1 MRRMRNCTWA
11 RTREETAWLS
21 ETELS
26 KKMTQMDNRSE
37 QIQENQETF
46 QAAATRVSLVS
57 MVTNVILT
65 VLKLIAGL
73 IAHSG
78 AMISDAVH
86 SASDIF
92 SGIIVLIGVRIS
104 SKAPDESHPYG
115 HERFECVAALL
126 LSGVLALVGGTI
138 GVNAAKDIIS
148 RSAVEIPGILALIA
162 AAVSIAT
169 KETLFWYTRGYAKKY
184 RSTALHA
191 EAWHQRSDALSSIGA
206 LIGIAGARMGVPV
219 MEPIA
224 SIIIALF
231 ILRVAVRIFR
241 DAIDQMVDH
250 SCNEETESAFR
261 TTAMEQPGVKEVEM
275 LRTRMFGNRVYV
287 DLEIAADPGLTL
299 AAAHEIAERVHDAIE
314 ATYPDVKHIMVH
326 VNPAK
331 EKV

>member
-1 MRRMRNCTWA
+1 
-11 RTREETAWLS
+11 
-21 ETELS
+21 
-26 KKMTQMDNRSE
+26 MTNE
-37 QIQENQETF
+37 QINAQPNQQDF
-46 QAAATRVSLVS
+46 QAAATKVSVIS
-57 MVTNVILT
+57 MATNVILT
-65 VLKLIAGL
+65 IAKFAAGVV
-73 IAHSG
+73 AHSG

-92 SGIIVLIGVRIS
+92 SGLIVLIGVRIS
-104 SKAPDESHPYG
+104 SKAPDDKHPYG

-126 LSGVLALVGGTI
+126 LSGILALVGGTI
-138 GVNAAKDIIS
+138 GVNAVKDIIGGHVQE
-148 RSAVEIPGILALIA
+148 APGILALV
-162 AAVSIAT
+162 AAVVSIVT
-169 KETLFWYTRGYAKKY
+169 KESLFWYTRGYAKKY

-224 SIIIALF
+224 SLIIALF

-241 DAIDQMVDH
+241 DAIDQMVDK
-250 SCNEETESAFR
+250 SASEETETAFR
-261 TTAMEQPGVKEVEM
+261 TTALEQPGVMGVEL

-287 DLEIAADPGLTL
+287 DLEIAVDPEMKL

-314 ATYPDVKHIMVH
+314 QTYPDVKHIMVH

-331 EKV
+331 EQGK

>member
-1 MRRMRNCTWA
+1 
-11 RTREETAWLS
+11 
-21 ETELS
+21 
-26 KKMTQMDNRSE
+26 MTNE
-37 QIQENQETF
+37 QINAQPNQQDF
-46 QAAATRVSLVS
+46 QAAATKVSVIS
-57 MVTNVILT
+57 MATNVILT
-65 VLKLIAGL
+65 IAKFAAGVV
-73 IAHSG
+73 AHSG

-92 SGIIVLIGVRIS
+92 SGLIVLIGVRIA
-104 SKAPDESHPYG
+104 SKAPDDKHPYG

-126 LSGVLALVGGTI
+126 LSGILALVGGTI
-138 GVNAAKDIIS
+138 GVNAVKDIIGG
-148 RSAVEIPGILALIA
+148 RVQEAPGILALV
-162 AAVSIAT
+162 AAVISIVT

-224 SIIIALF
+224 SLIIALF

-241 DAIDQMVDH
+241 NAIDQMVDH
-250 SCNEETESAFR
+250 SASEETEAAFR
-261 TTAMEQPGVKEVEM
+261 NTAMEQPGVQGVEL

-287 DLEIAADPGLTL
+287 DLEIAADPGLSL

-314 ATYPDVKHIMVH
+314 QTYPDVKHSMVH

-331 EKV
+331 EQGK

>member
-1 MRRMRNCTWA
+1 
-11 RTREETAWLS
+11 
-21 ETELS
+21 
-26 KKMTQMDNRSE
+26 MTNEPINTQ
-37 QIQENQETF
+37 QNQQDF
-46 QAAATRVSLVS
+46 QAAATKVSVIS
-57 MVTNVILT
+57 MATNVILT
-65 VLKLIAGL
+65 VAKFAAGV

-92 SGIIVLIGVRIS
+92 SGLIVLIGVRIS
-104 SKAPDESHPYG
+104 SKAPDDKHPYG

-126 LSGVLALVGGTI
+126 LSGILALVGGTI
-138 GVNAAKDIIS
+138 GVNAVKDIIGG
-148 RSAVEIPGILALIA
+148 RVQEAPGILALV
-162 AAVSIAT
+162 AAVISIVT

-224 SIIIALF
+224 SLIIALF
-231 ILRVAVRIFR
+231 LLRVAVRIFR

-250 SCNEETESAFR
+250 SASEETEAAFR
-261 TTAMEQPGVKEVEM
+261 ETAMEQPGVQGVEL

-287 DLEIAADPGLTL
+287 DLEIAADPGLSL

-314 ATYPDVKHIMVH
+314 QTYPDVKHIMVH

-331 EKV
+331 EQGK

>member
-1 MRRMRNCTWA
+1 M
-11 RTREETAWLS
+11 E
-21 ETELS
+21 
-26 KKMTQMDNRSE
+26 DNKDIKV
-37 QIQENQETF
+37 QPNQEEF
-46 QAAATRVSLVS
+46 QAAATKVSVIS

-65 VLKLIAGL
+65 MLKLAAGI

-92 SGIIVLIGVRIS
+92 SGLIVLIGVRIS
-104 SKAPDESHPYG
+104 SRAPDEKHPYG

-126 LSGVLALVGGTI
+126 LSGILALVGGTI
-138 GVNAAKDIIS
+138 GVNAVKDIIS
-148 RSAVEIPGILALIA
+148 GRVQEAPGILALVA
-162 AAVSIAT
+162 AVVSIAA
-169 KETLFWYTRGYAKKY
+169 KEALFWYTRGYAKRY

-191 EAWHQRSDALSSIGA
+191 EAWHQRSDALSSVGA
-206 LIGIAGARMGVPV
+206 LIGIAGARMGIPV

-224 SIIIALF
+224 SLIIALF

-241 DAIDQMVDH
+241 EAIDQMVDH
-250 SCNEETESAFR
+250 SASEEAESAFR
-261 TTAMEQPGVKEVEM
+261 TTALEQPGVMGVEL

-299 AAAHEIAERVHDAIE
+299 AEAHGIAERVHDAIE
-314 ATYPDVKHIMVH
+314 QTYPDVKHIMVH

-331 EKV
+331 ENAV

>member
-1 MRRMRNCTWA
+1 M
-11 RTREETAWLS
+11 
-21 ETELS
+21 
-26 KKMTQMDNRSE
+26 
-37 QIQENQETF
+37 I
-46 QAAATRVSLVS
+46 S
-57 MVTNVILT
+57 MATNVILT
-65 VLKLIAGL
+65 VAKFAAGVV
-73 IAHSG
+73 AHSG

-92 SGIIVLIGVRIS
+92 SGLIVLIGVRIS
-104 SKAPDESHPYG
+104 SKAPDDKHPYG

-126 LSGVLALVGGTI
+126 LSGILALVGGTI
-138 GVNAAKDIIS
+138 GVNTVKDIIGGH
-148 RSAVEIPGILALIA
+148 VQETPGILALV
-162 AAVSIAT
+162 AAVISIVT

-224 SIIIALF
+224 SLIIALF

-250 SCNEETESAFR
+250 SASEETEAAFR
-261 TTAMEQPGVKEVEM
+261 KTAMEQPGVQGVEL

-287 DLEIAADPGLTL
+287 DLEIAADPELSL

-314 ATYPDVKHIMVH
+314 QTYPDVKHIMVH

-331 EKV
+331 EQGK

>member
-1 MRRMRNCTWA
+1 
-11 RTREETAWLS
+11 
-21 ETELS
+21 
-26 KKMTQMDNRSE
+26 MTNE
-37 QIQENQETF
+37 QINAQPNQQDF
-46 QAAATRVSLVS
+46 QAAATKVSVIS
-57 MVTNVILT
+57 MATNVILT
-65 VLKLIAGL
+65 IAKFAAGVV
-73 IAHSG
+73 AHSG

-92 SGIIVLIGVRIS
+92 SGLIVLIGVRIS
-104 SKAPDESHPYG
+104 SKAPDDKHPYG

-126 LSGVLALVGGTI
+126 LSGILALVGGTI
-138 GVNAAKDIIS
+138 GVNAVKDIIGG
-148 RSAVEIPGILALIA
+148 RVQEAPGILALV
-162 AAVSIAT
+162 AAVISIVT

-224 SIIIALF
+224 SLIIALF

-241 DAIDQMVDH
+241 NAIDQMVDH
-250 SCNEETESAFR
+250 SASEETEAAFR
-261 TTAMEQPGVKEVEM
+261 ETAMEQPGVQGVEL

-287 DLEIAADPGLTL
+287 DLEIAADPGLSL

-314 ATYPDVKHIMVH
+314 QTYPDVKHIMVH

-331 EKV
+331 EQGK

>member
-1 MRRMRNCTWA
+1 
-11 RTREETAWLS
+11 
-21 ETELS
+21 
-26 KKMTQMDNRSE
+26 MTNE
-37 QIQENQETF
+37 QINAQPNQQDF
-46 QAAATRVSLVS
+46 QAAATKVSVIS
-57 MVTNVILT
+57 MATNVILT
-65 VLKLIAGL
+65 IAKFAAGVV
-73 IAHSG
+73 AHSG

-92 SGIIVLIGVRIS
+92 SGLIVLIGVRIS
-104 SKAPDESHPYG
+104 SKAPDDKHPYG

-126 LSGVLALVGGTI
+126 LSGILALVGGTI
-138 GVNAAKDIIS
+138 GVNAVKDIIGGHVQE
-148 RSAVEIPGILALIA
+148 APGILALV
-162 AAVSIAT
+162 AAVISIVT

-224 SIIIALF
+224 SLIIALF
-231 ILRVAVRIFR
+231 ILRVAVQIFR
-241 DAIDQMVDH
+241 NAIDQMVDH
-250 SCNEETESAFR
+250 SASEETEAAFR
-261 TTAMEQPGVKEVEM
+261 ETAMEQPGVQGVEL

-287 DLEIAADPGLTL
+287 DLEIAADPELSL

-314 ATYPDVKHIMVH
+314 QTYPDVKHIMVH

-331 EKV
+331 EQGK

>member
-1 MRRMRNCTWA
+1 
-11 RTREETAWLS
+11 
-21 ETELS
+21 
-26 KKMTQMDNRSE
+26 MTNE
-37 QIQENQETF
+37 QINAQPNQQDF
-46 QAAATRVSLVS
+46 QAAATKVSVIS
-57 MVTNVILT
+57 MATNVILT
-65 VLKLIAGL
+65 IAKFAAGVV
-73 IAHSG
+73 AHSG

-92 SGIIVLIGVRIS
+92 SGLIVLIGVRIS
-104 SKAPDESHPYG
+104 SKAPDDKHPYG

-126 LSGVLALVGGTI
+126 LSGILALVGGTI
-138 GVNAAKDIIS
+138 GVNAVKDIIGGHVQE
-148 RSAVEIPGILALIA
+148 APGILALV
-162 AAVSIAT
+162 AAVISIVT

-184 RSTALHA
+184 RSTALYA

-224 SIIIALF
+224 SLIIALF

-241 DAIDQMVDH
+241 NAIDQMVDH
-250 SCNEETESAFR
+250 SASEETEAAFR
-261 TTAMEQPGVKEVEM
+261 ETAMEQPGVQGVEL

-287 DLEIAADPGLTL
+287 DLEIAADPELSL

-314 ATYPDVKHIMVH
+314 QTYPDVKHIMVH

-331 EKV
+331 EQGK

>member
-1 MRRMRNCTWA
+1 MIGMA
-11 RTREETAWLS
+11 
-21 ETELS
+21 
-26 KKMTQMDNRSE
+26 
-37 QIQENQETF
+37 
-46 QAAATRVSLVS
+46 
-57 MVTNVILT
+57 TNVILT
-65 VLKLIAGL
+65 VAKFTAGV

-92 SGIIVLIGVRIS
+92 SGLIVLIGVRIS
-104 SKAPDESHPYG
+104 SKAPDEKHPYG

-126 LSGVLALVGGTI
+126 LSGILALVGGTI
-138 GVNAAKDIIS
+138 GVNAVKDIIGG
-148 RSAVEIPGILALIA
+148 RVQEAPGILALV
-162 AAVSIAT
+162 AAVVSIVT

-219 MEPIA
+219 MEPVA
-224 SIIIALF
+224 SLIIALF

-250 SCNEETESAFR
+250 SASEETEAAFR
-261 TTAMEQPGVKEVEM
+261 ETAMEQPGVQGVEL

-287 DLEIAADPGLTL
+287 DLEIAADPGLSL

-314 ATYPDVKHIMVH
+314 QTYPDVKHIMVH

-331 EKV
+331 DQGK

>member
-1 MRRMRNCTWA
+1 
-11 RTREETAWLS
+11 
-21 ETELS
+21 
-26 KKMTQMDNRSE
+26 MTNE
-37 QIQENQETF
+37 QINAQPNQQDF
-46 QAAATRVSLVS
+46 QAAATKVSVVS
-57 MVTNVILT
+57 MATNVILT
-65 VLKLIAGL
+65 VAKFAAGVV
-73 IAHSG
+73 AHSG

-92 SGIIVLIGVRIS
+92 SGLIVLIGVRIS
-104 SKAPDESHPYG
+104 SRGPDEKHPYG

-126 LSGVLALVGGTI
+126 LSGILALVGGTI
-138 GVNAAKDIIS
+138 GVNAVKDIIGG
-148 RSAVEIPGILALIA
+148 RVQEAPGILALV
-162 AAVSIAT
+162 AAVISIVT

-224 SIIIALF
+224 SLIIALF

-250 SCNEETESAFR
+250 SASEETEAAFR
-261 TTAMEQPGVKEVEM
+261 ETAMEQPGVQGVEL

-287 DLEIAADPGLTL
+287 DLEIAADPELSL

-314 ATYPDVKHIMVH
+314 QTYPDVKHIMVH

-331 EKV
+331 EQGK

>member
-1 MRRMRNCTWA
+1 
-11 RTREETAWLS
+11 
-21 ETELS
+21 
-26 KKMTQMDNRSE
+26 MTNE
-37 QIQENQETF
+37 QINAQPNQQDF
-46 QAAATRVSLVS
+46 QAAATKVSVVS
-57 MVTNVILT
+57 MATNVVLT
-65 VLKLIAGL
+65 IAKFAAGV

-92 SGIIVLIGVRIS
+92 SGLIVLIGVRIS
-104 SKAPDESHPYG
+104 SKAPDEKHPYG

-126 LSGVLALVGGTI
+126 LSGILALVGGTI
-138 GVNAAKDIIS
+138 GVNAVKDIIS
-148 RSAVEIPGILALIA
+148 GRAQEAPGILALAA
-162 AAVSIAT
+162 AAVSIVT

-206 LIGIAGARMGVPV
+206 LVGIAGARMGMPV

-224 SIIIALF
+224 SFIIALF

-241 DAIDQMVDH
+241 DAVDQMVDK
-250 SCNEETESAFR
+250 SASEETEAAFR
-261 TTAMEQPGVKEVEM
+261 ATALEQPGVRGVEL

-287 DLEIAADPGLTL
+287 DLEIAVDPELKL
-299 AAAHEIAERVHDAIE
+299 SAAHEIAEQVHDAIE
-314 ATYPDVKHIMVH
+314 QTYPDVKHIMVH

-331 EKV
+331 EQAK

>member
-1 MRRMRNCTWA
+1 MNT
-11 RTREETAWLS
+11 
-21 ETELS
+21 
-26 KKMTQMDNRSE
+26 
-37 QIQENQETF
+37 ENQNTQVNQEQF
-46 QAAATRVSLVS
+46 QAAATRVSVIS

-65 VLKLIAGL
+65 LLKLAAGL

-92 SGIIVLIGVRIS
+92 SGLIVLIGVRIS
-104 SKAPDESHPYG
+104 SRAPDEKHPYG

-126 LSGVLALVGGTI
+126 LSGILALVGGTI
-138 GVNAAKDIIS
+138 GVNAIKDIIS
-148 RSAVEIPGILALIA
+148 GSAQEAPGMLALV
-162 AAVSIAT
+162 AAVVSIVT
-169 KETLFWYTRGYAKKY
+169 KESLFWYTRGYAKKY

-191 EAWHQRSDALSSIGA
+191 EAWHQRSDALSSVGA

-224 SIIIALF
+224 SLIIALF

-250 SCNEETESAFR
+250 SASEETEAAFR
-261 TTAMEQPGVKEVEM
+261 ATALEQPGVEGVEL

-287 DLEIAADPGLTL
+287 DLEIAADPDLTL

-314 ATYPDVKHIMVH
+314 QTYPDVKHIMVH

-331 EKV
+331 EQKK

>member
-1 MRRMRNCTWA
+1 MMEKESLKGQTKQ
-11 RTREETAWLS
+11 EE
-21 ETELS
+21 
-26 KKMTQMDNRSE
+26 
-37 QIQENQETF
+37 F
-46 QAAATRVSLVS
+46 QTAATRVSLIS
-57 MVTNVILT
+57 MIINVILT
-65 VLKLIAGL
+65 VMKLAAGL

-78 AMISDAVH
+78 AMVSDAVH

-138 GVNAAKDIIS
+138 GLNAAKDIIS
-148 RSAVEIPGILALIA
+148 GRTQEAPGILALV
-162 AAVSIAT
+162 AAVVSIVT
-169 KETLFWYTRGYAKKY
+169 KETLFWYTRGYAKRY

-250 SCNEETESAFR
+250 SCNEETVSAFR
-261 TTAMEQPGVKEVEM
+261 STALEQPGVKGVEM
-275 LRTRMFGNRVYV
+275 LLTRMFGNRVYV

-299 AAAHEIAERVHDAIE
+299 AAAHGIAEQVHDAIE
-314 ATYPDVKHIMVH
+314 QTYPEVKHIMVH
-326 VNPAK
+326 VNPVK
-331 EKV
+331 EQEKQ

>member
-1 MRRMRNCTWA
+1 
-11 RTREETAWLS
+11 
-21 ETELS
+21 
-26 KKMTQMDNRSE
+26 MTNE
-37 QIQENQETF
+37 QINAQPNQQDF
-46 QAAATRVSLVS
+46 QAAATKVSVIS
-57 MVTNVILT
+57 MATNVILT
-65 VLKLIAGL
+65 IAKFAAGVV
-73 IAHSG
+73 AHSG

-92 SGIIVLIGVRIS
+92 SGLIVLIGVRIS
-104 SKAPDESHPYG
+104 SKAPDDKHPYG

-126 LSGVLALVGGTI
+126 LSGILALVGGTI
-138 GVNAAKDIIS
+138 GVNAVKDIIGG
-148 RSAVEIPGILALIA
+148 RVQEAPGILALV
-162 AAVSIAT
+162 AAVISIVT

-224 SIIIALF
+224 SLIIALF

-250 SCNEETESAFR
+250 SASEETEAAFR
-261 TTAMEQPGVKEVEM
+261 ETAMEQPGVQGVEL

-287 DLEIAADPGLTL
+287 DLEIAADPELSL

-314 ATYPDVKHIMVH
+314 QTYPDVKHIMVH

-331 EKV
+331 EQGK

>member
-1 MRRMRNCTWA
+1 
-11 RTREETAWLS
+11 
-21 ETELS
+21 
-26 KKMTQMDNRSE
+26 MTNE
-37 QIQENQETF
+37 QINAQPNQQDF
-46 QAAATRVSLVS
+46 QAAATKVSVIS
-57 MVTNVILT
+57 MATNVILT
-65 VLKLIAGL
+65 IAKFAAGVV
-73 IAHSG
+73 AHSG

-92 SGIIVLIGVRIS
+92 SGLIVLIGVRIS
-104 SKAPDESHPYG
+104 SKAPDDKHPYG

-126 LSGVLALVGGTI
+126 LSGILALVGGTI
-138 GVNAAKDIIS
+138 GVNAVKDIIGGHVQE
-148 RSAVEIPGILALIA
+148 APGILALV
-162 AAVSIAT
+162 AAVISIVT

-224 SIIIALF
+224 SLIIALF

-241 DAIDQMVDH
+241 NAIDQMVDH
-250 SCNEETESAFR
+250 SASEETEAAFR
-261 TTAMEQPGVKEVEM
+261 ETAMEQPGVQGVEL

-287 DLEIAADPGLTL
+287 DLEIAADPELSL

-314 ATYPDVKHIMVH
+314 QTYPDVKHIMVH

-331 EKV
+331 EQGK

>member
-1 MRRMRNCTWA
+1 
-11 RTREETAWLS
+11 
-21 ETELS
+21 
-26 KKMTQMDNRSE
+26 MTNE
-37 QIQENQETF
+37 QINAQPNQQDF
-46 QAAATRVSLVS
+46 QAAATKVSVVS
-57 MVTNVILT
+57 MATNVILT
-65 VLKLIAGL
+65 VAKFAAGVV
-73 IAHSG
+73 AHSG

-92 SGIIVLIGVRIS
+92 SGLIVLIGVRIS
-104 SKAPDESHPYG
+104 SKAPDDKHPYG

-126 LSGVLALVGGTI
+126 LSGILALVGGTI
-138 GVNAAKDIIS
+138 GVNAVKDIIGG
-148 RSAVEIPGILALIA
+148 RVQEAPGILALV
-162 AAVSIAT
+162 AAVISIVT

-219 MEPIA
+219 MEPVA
-224 SIIIALF
+224 SLIIALF

-250 SCNEETESAFR
+250 SASEETEAAFR
-261 TTAMEQPGVKEVEM
+261 ETAMEQPGVQGVEL

-287 DLEIAADPGLTL
+287 DLEIAADPGLSL

-314 ATYPDVKHIMVH
+314 QTYPDVKHIMVH

-331 EKV
+331 EQGK

>member
-1 MRRMRNCTWA
+1 M
-11 RTREETAWLS
+11 
-21 ETELS
+21 
-26 KKMTQMDNRSE
+26 K
-37 QIQENQETF
+37 QEDF
-46 QAAATRVSLVS
+46 QTAATRVSLVS

-65 VLKLIAGL
+65 VLKLAAGL

-92 SGIIVLIGVRIS
+92 SGIIVLIGVRLS
-104 SKAPDESHPYG
+104 SRAPDESHPYG

-138 GVNAAKDIIS
+138 GL
-148 RSAVEIPGILALIA
+148 SAVRDIVSGRAQAMEAPGMLALIA
-162 AAVSIAT
+162 ALVSIAT
-169 KETLFWYTRGYAKKY
+169 KETLFWYTRGYAKRF

-191 EAWHQRSDALSSIGA
+191 EAWHQRSDALSSVGA

-224 SIIIALF
+224 SVIIALF

-250 SCNEETESAFR
+250 SCGEETESAFR
-261 TTAMEQPGVKEVEM
+261 ATALAQPGVKGVEM
-275 LRTRMFGNRVYV
+275 LRTRMFGNRVYI
-287 DLEIAADPGLTL
+287 DLEIGADPGLTL
-299 AAAHEIAERVHDAIE
+299 AAAHEIAEGVHDAIE
-314 ATYPDVKHIMVH
+314 QTYPEVKHIMVH

-331 EKV
+331 GMK